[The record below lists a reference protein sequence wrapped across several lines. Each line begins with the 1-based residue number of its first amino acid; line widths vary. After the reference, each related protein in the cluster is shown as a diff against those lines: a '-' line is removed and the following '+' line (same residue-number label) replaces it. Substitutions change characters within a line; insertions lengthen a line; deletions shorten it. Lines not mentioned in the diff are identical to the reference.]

1 MECGLLIPLWEHF
14 GSPLAKLESDIQN
27 WLKKSLSLDQISD
40 LVLKAML
47 KDHKANKTTS
57 FSSGFTFL
65 LRSGHQRQLFSFVFE
80 HLWADPNLWPWA
92 HMLEAILTTDSEAQF
107 KAIPWLVTGATEFKK
122 TSEFAKNHAHH
133 EALEPLGISRWRAER
148 LTQRKDE
155 INKNKKKLLDHFF
168 TFRSQQLYEP
178 EKKLLHRLEL
188 MFPSDPEIRALILEH
203 KKRYAL
209 DILQLRLRTKREPL
223 EVLSQSLG
231 EEDQEW
237 VRAAKESHLKLGR
250 DNPDLKKDLL
260 VSALLLDLP
269 NTAYELL
276 EQIPATEDLTWLALE
291 VLLAAGR
298 YAELLDALGPVEVE
312 KSSEA
317 ETFFATAYFR
327 AQALYGLGQKQKAIE
342 VMEGLIASRP
352 DYRSADTLLNL
363 WRTP

>member
-1 MECGLLIPLWEHF
+1 MWSANPTWGHF
-14 GSPLAKLESDIQN
+14 GSALANLESDIQH

-40 LVLKAML
+40 LVCKAML
-47 KDHKANKTTS
+47 KDLKAKKTTS

-65 LRSGHQRQLFSFVFE
+65 LRSGHKNQLFNFVFE
-80 HLWADPNLWPWA
+80 HLWTDPTQWPWA
-92 HMLEAILTTDSEAQF
+92 HLLEAVLTSDPEVQF
-107 KAIPWLVTGATEFKK
+107 KAMPWLVTGAAEFKK
-122 TSEFAKNHAHH
+122 TSELAKNHVHH
-133 EALEPLGISRWRAER
+133 ETLEPLGISRWRAER
-148 LTQRKDE
+148 MNQRKEE

-178 EKKLLHRLEL
+178 EKKLLYRLEL
-188 MFPSDPEIRALILEH
+188 MFPSDPEIRALLLEH

-209 DILQLRLRTKREPL
+209 DILQLRLRAKRDPL
-223 EVLSQSLG
+223 ETLSQNLS

-237 VRAAKESHLKLGR
+237 VQAAKDAHLKIGT
-250 DNPDLKKDLL
+250 DNPELKKDLL

-269 NTAYELL
+269 GTAYELL
-276 EQIPATEDLTWLALE
+276 DQIPAREDLTWLVLE

-298 YAELLDALGPVEVE
+298 YAELLDALGPIEVE

-342 VMEGLIASRP
+342 VMEGLVASRP
-352 DYRSADTLLNL
+352 DYRSANTLLTF

>member
-1 MECGLLIPLWEHF
+1 MWDLF
-14 GSPLAKLESDIQN
+14 GSPLANLESEIQH
-27 WLKKSLSLDQISD
+27 WLKKSLSIDQISD
-40 LVLKAML
+40 LVCKAML
-47 KDHKANKTTS
+47 KDLKVKKTTS
-57 FSSGFTFL
+57 FASGFTFL
-65 LRSGHQRQLFSFVFE
+65 LRSGHKKQLFKFVFD
-80 HLWADPNLWPWA
+80 HLWTDPTLWPWA
-92 HMLEAILTTDSEAQF
+92 HLLEAVLTSDPEVQF
-107 KAIPWLVTGATEFKK
+107 KAVPWLVTGATEVKK
-122 TSEFAKNHAHH
+122 TAELAKNHVHH
-133 EALEPLGISRWRAER
+133 ESLERLGISRWRAER
-148 LTQRKDE
+148 LNQRKDE
-155 INKNKKKLLDHFF
+155 INKNKKKLMDHFF
-168 TFRSQQLYEP
+168 TFRSQQLFVP
-178 EKKLLHRLEL
+178 EKNLLYRLEL
-188 MFPSDPEIRALILEH
+188 MFPSDPEIRALLLEH

-209 DILQLRLRTKREPL
+209 DILQLRLRAKREPL
-223 EVLSQSLG
+223 EFSPQSLG

-237 VRAAKESHLKLGR
+237 VRAAKEAHLKLGK

-276 EQIPATEDLTWLALE
+276 DQIPATEDLTWLVLE

-298 YAELLDALGPVEVE
+298 YAELLDALGPIEVE

-352 DYRSADTLLNL
+352 DYRSAHTLLNL